1 MQVGNSVTYLTQKCL
16 TDRKPGVNSTYIVP
30 ELDLKLQVHNSVVQ
44 FGQHYKLID

>member
-16 TDRKPGVNSTYIVP
+16 TDRKPGVNSTIVP